1 MGLLEIVL
9 LAAGTVI
16 LILGF
21 ILPVK
26 KEETSAQTKAFAQE
40 EIKNMVIR
48 EMDNV
53 KSHVEDVV
61 EESIDY
67 AMEKTERSLE
77 RLSNEKIMA
86 VNEYSDTVLKEI
98 HKNHE
103 EVMFLYDM
111 LNDKQAY
118 LKNAMSEV
126 NRTVKAVE
134 ETKAAAEAAAKE
146 AEDAKVPA
154 QEAEAEITRKKVASA
169 SQKAPSKAPSR
180 AAAKKDTPGQSQ
192 EKVVTAG
199 TGRQITELN
208 FSGRD
213 TDGGS
218 GRNSNEKILELHR
231 QGKST
236 VAIAKELG
244 LGVGEVKLVIDLF
257 KNL

>member
-9 LAAGTVI
+9 LAAGAVI
-16 LILGF
+16 FILGF

-26 KEETSAQTKAFAQE
+26 REETSVQTRALAQE
-40 EIKNMVIR
+40 EIKNMVTR
-48 EMDNV
+48 EMDSV

-61 EESIDY
+61 DESIEY

-134 ETKAAAEAAAKE
+134 ETKAAAAAAAKE
-146 AEDAKVPA
+146 TEAVPGEAQAPAKETEKSREPLKPPV
-154 QEAEAEITRKKVASA
+154 KKT
-169 SQKAPSKAPSR
+169 QKQAVEKIADPDTG
-180 AAAKKDTPGQSQ
+180 KKIM
-192 EKVVTAG
+192 EF
-199 TGRQITELN
+199 N

-213 TDGGS
+213 ADRGN
-218 GRNSNEKILELHR
+218 GRNSNEEILKLHR

-236 VAIAKELG
+236 VAIAKKLG
-244 LGVGEVKLVIDLF
+244 LGVGEVNLVIDLY